1 MTNHKSDFPILAQK
15 VNNKPITYLDS
26 GATSQKPQIVIDALK
41 DYYENYNANIHR
53 GIYYLSEKATSAV
66 DKAREKVA
74 KFINANSSQE
84 IIFTRNATESINLVA
99 YTWAREN
106 LTDRDEI
113 VCTVMEHHANLVPWQ
128 VLVNKSGCKLSFVDI
143 SEDGILDIDD
153 FTNSLNSN
161 TKLVTFTHV
170 SNVLGT
176 INHVKEMIEIVRKK
190 APQAKV
196 LVDGCQAVPHMKVDV
211 QGLDADFYAFSGHKM
226 LGPTGIGVLFGKKE
240 ILKDTP
246 PFMTGGDMIS
256 EVHLNNS
263 KWNELPYKFEAGTP
277 HIEGIIGLGAAVDY
291 LNNIGMDNVEAHERE
306 LTTYALEKLFEIKGL
321 TIAGS
326 LDASKRAGLIA
337 FNLEGIHPHDIAEIL
352 NSENIYIRSGH
363 HCAQPLHERLKL
375 NSTARASFYIY
386 NKKEDVDRLIEGLEK
401 VLETFK

>member
-1 MTNHKSDFPILAQK
+1 MTKHKSDFPILAQK
-15 VNNKPITYLDS
+15 VNGEPITYLDS
-26 GATSQKPQIVIDALK
+26 GATSQKPQAVIDTLK

-53 GIYYLSEKATSAV
+53 GIYYLSEKATGAV
-66 DKAREKVA
+66 DDAREKVV
-74 KFINANSSQE
+74 KFINANSTQE

-106 LTDRDEI
+106 LGEGDEI

-128 VLVNKSGCKLSFVDI
+128 ILVSKAGCKLSFVDI

-153 FTNSLNSN
+153 FTNSLNSK

-176 INHVKEMIEIVRKK
+176 INPVKEMIKVVRQK

-211 QGLDADFYAFSGHKM
+211 QNLDADFYAFSGHKM

-240 ILKDTP
+240 LLEETP

-277 HIEGIIGLGAAVDY
+277 HIEGIIALGVAIDY
-291 LNNIGMDNVEAHERE
+291 LTNIGMDNVEKIERE
-306 LTTYALEKLFEIKGL
+306 LTSYALEELSKIKGL
-321 TIAGS
+321 KIAGP
-326 LDASKRAGLIA
+326 LNPDLRAGLIA
-337 FNLEGIHPHDIAEIL
+337 FTLQNVHPHDIAEIL

-375 NSTARASFYIY
+375 VSTARASFYVY
-386 NKKEDVDRLIEGLEK
+386 NEKEDVDRLIEGLEK
-401 VLETFK
+401 VSETFK